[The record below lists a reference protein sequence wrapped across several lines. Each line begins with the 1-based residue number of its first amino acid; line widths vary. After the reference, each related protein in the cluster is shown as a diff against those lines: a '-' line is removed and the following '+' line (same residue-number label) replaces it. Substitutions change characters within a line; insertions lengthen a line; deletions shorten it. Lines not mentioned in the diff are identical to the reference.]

1 MNYGKLSEK
10 LKIDSEVLSLT
21 SAAAAVSQNY
31 DMSKYTDAYIVVN
44 VEGNAAGG
52 VTIDLTESSNATA
65 AGTTA
70 AGSKTGIVV
79 GGTAATNIAAGSG
92 VRDLTLTFSSASTDG
107 NFFTLSVGTVSKKF
121 TYTTSTAAWASGST
135 LQYATNINFGTT
147 VGSTV
152 NTGIA
157 GSIDSLKTGLQS
169 TLGFG
174 TGVLTLTTPTT
185 DSIRIQLMDDA
196 VGDIGLNASAVMSAV
211 VNNAVGAFDIKAD
224 QLTSTASKRYLGVK
238 VSTAATS
245 CRAAITVIRTGGRYM
260 PPAFKGK
267 LSS

>member
-21 SAAAAVSQNY
+21 SAATAVSQNY
-31 DMSKYTDAYIVVN
+31 DMSKYTQAMVVVN

-121 TYTTSTAAWASGST
+121 TYTTSTAAWA
-135 LQYATNINFGTT
+135 
-147 VGSTV
+147 
-152 NTGIA
+152 A
-157 GSIDSLKTGLQS
+157 GCAG
-169 TLGFG
+169 
-174 TGVLTLTTPTT
+174 PTT
-185 DSIRIQLMDDA
+185 GPISCGR
-196 VGDIGLNASAVMSAV
+196 
-211 VNNAVGAFDIKAD
+211 
-224 QLTSTASKRYLGVK
+224 TST
-238 VSTAATS
+238 
-245 CRAAITVIRTGGRYM
+245 GG
-260 PPAFKGK
+260 
-267 LSS
+267 

>member
-92 VRDLTLTFSSASTDG
+92 VRKMTLTMGTASTADE
-107 NFFTLSVGTVSKKF
+107 FFTLAAGTVTKKF

-135 LQYATNINFGTT
+135 LQTATNLYFGTT

-152 NTGIA
+152 NAGIQ
-157 GSIDSLKTGLQS
+157 GSLDSLKTAIES

-174 TGVLTLTTPTT
+174 GAVICSTPTT
-185 DSIRIQLMDDA
+185 DA
-196 VGDIGLNASAVMSAV
+196 IGLEVADSAAGALGLTATAVMSAV

-224 QLTSTASKRYLGVK
+224 QLTSTANKRYLGVK